1 MHIEKQ
7 KVMAAEDF
15 EEITDTELSDDI
27 DDIADQIDDV
37 QDAVDDIDEDD
48 VDIETENNITNH
60 YIAECDSCHGLFI
73 SAMIESDQIVDHISG
88 ICPVC
93 GKETDQYLNWI
104 IRETDFDAIDE
115 IETEVQET
123 TF

>member
-1 MHIEKQ
+1 MYIAKQ
-7 KVMAAEDF
+7 KIMAAEDF
-15 EEITDTELSDDI
+15 EEEITDTELSDNI

-48 VDIETENNITNH
+48 INIDIENNITDH
-60 YIAECDSCHGLFI
+60 YIAECDSCHGIFI

-88 ICPVC
+88 VCPIC

-104 IRETDFDAIDE
+104 VREADFDSIDE
-115 IETEVQET
+115 VEVETPEI
-123 TF
+123 